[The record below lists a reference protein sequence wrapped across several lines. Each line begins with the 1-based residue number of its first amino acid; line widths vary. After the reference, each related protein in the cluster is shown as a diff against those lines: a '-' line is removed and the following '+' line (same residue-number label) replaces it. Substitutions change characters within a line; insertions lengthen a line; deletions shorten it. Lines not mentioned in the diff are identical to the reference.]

1 MILQDLHVHTTYCD
15 GKNTPE
21 ELVLAALNHG
31 MKCIGF
37 SGHSYTFFDESYCM
51 SKQNTARYRA
61 EIAGLKEKYNGKIKV
76 LCGVEQDYYSEEP
89 TVGYDYVIGSVHY
102 IKADGE
108 YIPVDE
114 SAEILKSAVQKH
126 FNGDFYAFAEEY
138 YRTVAALVKKTS
150 IDIIG
155 HFDLITK
162 FNERYSFFD
171 EKDPRYINAWHTA
184 ADKLIVTDKPFEINT
199 GAISRGYKQSPYPS
213 ADIINYIKQ
222 KGGGLILNSDSH
234 TAENL
239 CFGFEEYSKFLND

>member
-21 ELVLAALNHG
+21 DLVLAALNRG

-61 EIAGLKEKYNGKIKV
+61 EIAALKEKYKGKIKI

-108 YIPVDE
+108 YIPVDG

-162 FNERYSFFD
+162 FNEQYSFFD
-171 EKDPRYINAWHTA
+171 EKDPRYVNAWQTA
-184 ADKLIVTDKPFEINT
+184 ADKLIVTDKPFEINM

-213 ADIINYIKQ
+213 ADIINYITKRRRLDFKQ
-222 KGGGLILNSDSH
+222 
-234 TAENL
+234 
-239 CFGFEEYSKFLND
+239 

>member
-1 MILQDLHVHTTYCD
+1 MTLRDLHVHTTYCD

-21 ELVLAALNHG
+21 ELVLAAIERG
-31 MKCIGF
+31 MDCIGF
-37 SGHSYTFFDESYCM
+37 TGHSYTFFDESYCM

-61 EIAGLKEKYNGKIKV
+61 EIAALKEKYKGKIKI
-76 LCGVEQDYYSEEP
+76 LCGVEQDYYSEET

-102 IKADGE
+102 IRANGE

-114 SAEILKSAVQKH
+114 SAEILKSAVQEH

-138 YRTVAALVKKTS
+138 YRTVAGLVKKTS

-162 FNERYSFFD
+162 FNERCSLFD
-171 EKDPRYINAWHTA
+171 EKDSRYVNAWQTA
-184 ADKLIVTDKPFEINT
+184 ADKLIIAAKPFEINT
-199 GAISRGYKQSPYPS
+199 GAISRGYKQSAYPS
-213 ADIINYIKQ
+213 EDIINYIKQ